1 MVRCKSTKRVLLV
14 FLETQRWIK
23 RNVSG
28 DESDESDV
36 DSLEELKAAIELISS
51 QFRDPF
57 EATGVSVSSLQDKIE
72 DAVGSTP
79 KTT

>member
-1 MVRCKSTKRVLLV
+1 MVRCKSIKRVLLV
-14 FLETQRWIK
+14 FQCWIK
-23 RNVSG
+23 RNFSG

-36 DSLEELKAAIELISS
+36 DSSLEELKAAIELISS

-57 EATGVSVSSLQDKIE
+57 EATGVGVSSLQDKIE

-79 KTT
+79 ETT

>member
-28 DESDESDV
+28 DESDESDESDV
-36 DSLEELKAAIELISS
+36 DSSLEELKAAIELISS

-57 EATGVSVSSLQDKIE
+57 EATGV
-72 DAVGSTP
+72 
-79 KTT
+79 